1 MDLEKVIRKGI
12 VNEESFKVADEHSAI
27 QVGSGGSNVLA
38 TPWLI
43 AFMERVAY
51 QMLADILPEG
61 KSSVG
66 VLVDVRHLAP
76 TPIGSK
82 VRVRAE
88 VDELQGSRVVF
99 GVQAW
104 DQVEKIGQGSHHR
117 VVIDEA
123 RFMHRVEGKV
133 LT

>member
-12 VNEESFKVADEHSAI
+12 VQEETFQVSEEHSAI
-27 QVGSGGSNVLA
+27 QVGSGGSDVLA

-51 QMLADILPEG
+51 QMLAELLPEG

-66 VLVDVRHLAP
+66 VLVDVRHQAP
-76 TPIGSK
+76 TPIGST

-88 VDELQGSRVVF
+88 IDELQGSRVVF
-99 GVQAW
+99 RVQAW
-104 DQVEKIGQGSHHR
+104 DQIEKIGQGTHHR

-123 RFMHRVEGKV
+123 RFMQRVEGKI

>member
-1 MDLEKVIRKGI
+1 MDIEKVIRKGI

-66 VLVDVRHLAP
+66 VLVDVRHQAP
-76 TPIGSK
+76 TPIGST

-88 VDELQGSRVVF
+88 IDELQGSRVVF

-104 DQVEKIGQGSHHR
+104 DPIEKIGQGTHHR

-123 RFMHRVEGKV
+123 RFMQRVEGKILV
-133 LT
+133 